1 MDRWVGKVA
10 LVSGAS
16 SGIGNSIARKLAEHG
31 MKVLACDR
39 SKQQVDEL
47 TAAVNGKGELFP
59 YQCDVKDEKQIIG
72 MFDFI
77 RNKFGTIHVCV
88 NTAGQAYKSSILSG
102 NTEEWRDMFDVN
114 VIGLCI
120 CCRESV
126 KLMRESGVDDGHV
139 ININSMSGHR
149 VVDLHLYAASKF
161 AVTALS
167 EGLRKELNEAKTH
180 IRCTSIS
187 PGMVE
192 TQFAPRLNKD
202 TTGEKDWYSSMKC
215 LQAEDIADAVLFA
228 LQAPSHVNVNEI
240 MIRPTEQA
248 K

>member
-10 LVSGAS
+10 LVTGAS
-16 SGIGNSIARKLAEHG
+16 VGIGNSIARKLAEHG
-31 MKVLACDR
+31 MKVVACAR
-39 SKQQVDEL
+39 NKQQLDEL
-47 TAAVNGKGELFP
+47 AAAVNGKGEIFP
-59 YQCDVKDEKQIIG
+59 FQCDVKDEKQYIA

-88 NTAGQAYKSSILSG
+88 NNAGLAHRASILSG
-102 NTEEWRDMFDVN
+102 STEEWREMFDVN
-114 VIGLCI
+114 MIGLCI
-120 CCRESV
+120 GCRESV

-149 VVDLHLYAASKF
+149 IVNLSLYAATKF

-167 EGLRKELNEAKTH
+167 EGLRKELTEAKTH

-192 TQFAPRLNKD
+192 TQFVPRLNKD
-202 TTGEKDWYSSMKC
+202 KSGEKDYYSDMKC
-215 LQAEDIADAVLFA
+215 LEADDIADAVLFA
-228 LQAPSHVNVNEI
+228 LQAPPHVDVNEI
-240 MIRPTEQA
+240 MIRPTEQNF
-248 K
+248 